1 MSNPRSRGKSSGKR
15 AAPRL
20 GATDLRSALA
30 HLGAASWADLLDHC
44 QPQRGK
50 DTRALR
56 RILDS
61 LLDSGEVAG
70 SRHGIYRLSAGG
82 NGEKVLGEVVQ
93 GKNGSLAVRTD
104 AGRVLPVPFGSRVRE
119 GDRVE
124 AFVHGRTT
132 ALRVVE
138 PCAAPLV
145 GLLQR
150 GARGWFVESVDPVL
164 KGRFDL
170 VAAPAGREGDVVEV
184 QLLAVGWR
192 GGEGRMLRVLAAGN
206 EAERAAVA
214 MLAAH
219 RIPCD
224 WPSDALAECSQKPAA
239 TAGERCDLHDIPF
252 VTIDGEDARDFDDA
266 VFAERRACGG
276 WRLLV
281 AIADV
286 AHFVAP
292 DSALD
297 RTARERGNSVYLPD
311 RVVPMLPE
319 ALSNGACSLVAD
331 EDRLALACDMDIS
344 KQGGISHFRF
354 RRAVIRSRARLTY
367 DGVGAFL
374 RDAAAETAQCAGS
387 EAGDLPSDVALSLR
401 ALHEVYCALR
411 GMRER
416 RGALDFDAREAK
428 VTLRDGQP
436 TGVRQL
442 VRHDAHRMI
451 EEAMIAANVAAAMHL
466 EQPTASAKQDRDH
479 HRPPPPYRVHEPPAE
494 DKLATLRLA
503 LQRAGQHLADG
514 SPTPRQVADACE
526 RARAQSSWPG
536 WIWDALVLRS
546 LAQARYEPRRLG
558 HFGLALPT
566 YVHFTSPIRRYAD
579 LLVHRMILGE
589 AALSFD
595 ELDTAAAHVSMTERR
610 AEQAERRVDAWLK
623 CALVEDRVGEVFHGT
638 VAAVTGHGIF
648 VELDGLFVQG
658 LVHISKLGRD
668 YYHHLPES
676 MALVGE
682 RSGDRFTLGDRLDVV
697 VEEVNVALG
706 RIDLRLPGG
715 KASGR
720 RGRTM
725 RGRGRPTRMEE
736 PSAGGARGGLPP
748 RMEKVSAGGARGAC
762 PSHGEPSAG
771 EREGLAPRMK
781 RAPRQ

>member
-15 AAPRL
+15 GVRL

-50 DTRALR
+50 ETRAFR

-61 LLDSGEVAG
+61 LLDSGEVAA

-93 GKNGSLAVRTD
+93 GKNGGLAVRTD

-132 ALRVVE
+132 ALHVVE

-224 WPSDALAECSQKPAA
+224 WPSDALAECSQKPPTA
-239 TAGERCDLHDIPF
+239 TAGERCDLRDIPF

-266 VFAERRACGG
+266 VFAERSARGG

-331 EDRLALACDMDIS
+331 EDRLVLACDMDIS
-344 KQGGISHFRF
+344 KQGGISRFRF

-367 DGVGAFL
+367 NGVGAFL
-374 RDAAAETAQCAGS
+374 RDAAKTGQCAGS
-387 EAGDLPSDVALSLR
+387 EAGDLPSDVALSLC

-442 VRHDAHRMI
+442 ARHDAHRMI

-595 ELDTAAAHVSMTERR
+595 ELDAAAAHVSMTERR

-623 CALVEDRVGEVFHGT
+623 CALVEDRVGEVLHGT

-668 YYHHLPES
+668 YYHHLPDS

-682 RSGDRFTLGDRLDVV
+682 RSGDRFTLGDRLEVV
-697 VEEVNVALG
+697 VQEVNVALG

-720 RGRTM
+720 RGRAM
-725 RGRGRPTRMEE
+725 RGPPRKESPQRGEREGPAPRMKE

-748 RMEKVSAGGARGAC
+748 RKKEPRGD
-762 PSHGEPSAG
+762 G
-771 EREGLAPRMK
+771 
-781 RAPRQ
+781 

>member
-15 AAPRL
+15 TVPRL

-44 QPQRGK
+44 QPQHGK
-50 DTRALR
+50 ETRALR

-61 LLDSGEVAG
+61 LIDSGEVAG
-70 SRHGIYRLSAGG
+70 SRHGIYRLAAGG

-93 GKNGSLAVRTD
+93 GKNGGLAVRTD

-224 WPSDALAECSQKPAA
+224 WPSDALAECSQKPPTA
-239 TAGERCDLHDIPF
+239 TAGERCDLRDIPF

-266 VFAERRACGG
+266 VFAERSARGG

-331 EDRLALACDMDIS
+331 EDRLVLACDMDIS
-344 KQGGISHFRF
+344 KQGGISRFRF

-367 DGVGAFL
+367 NGVGAFL
-374 RDAAAETAQCAGS
+374 RDAAAETGQCAGS

-416 RGALDFDAREAK
+416 RGALDFDAWEAK

-442 VRHDAHRMI
+442 ARHDAHRMI

-479 HRPPPPYRVHEPPAE
+479 RRPPPPYRVHEPPAE

-503 LQRAGQHLADG
+503 LQRAGQRLAEG

-595 ELDTAAAHVSMTERR
+595 ELDAAAAHVSMTERR

-715 KASGR
+715 KAGGR
-720 RGRTM
+720 RRRAM
-725 RGRGRPTRMEE
+725 RGRGLPTRMEE
-736 PSAGGARGGLPP
+736 PSAGGSARGLPIAW
-748 RMEKVSAGGARGAC
+748 RALSGGARGAC

-781 RAPRQ
+781 RTPRQ

>member
-1 MSNPRSRGKSSGKR
+1 MSNPRSRAKSSGKR
-15 AAPRL
+15 GVRL

-30 HLGAASWADLLDHC
+30 HLGTASWADLLDHC

-50 DTRALR
+50 ETRALR

-70 SRHGIYRLSAGG
+70 SRHGVYRLAAGG

-93 GKNGSLAVRTD
+93 GKNGGLAVRTD

-184 QLLAVGWR
+184 ELLAVGWR

-224 WPSDALAECSQKPAA
+224 WPSDALAECSRKPATA
-239 TAGERCDLHDIPF
+239 TDERRDLRDIPF

-266 VFAERRACGG
+266 VFAERGAHGG

-297 RTARERGNSVYLPD
+297 RAARERGNSVYLPD

-319 ALSNGACSLVAD
+319 ALSNGACSLDAD

-344 KQGGISHFRF
+344 KQGGISRFRF

-374 RDAAAETAQCAGS
+374 RDAAAETGQSAGS

-428 VTLRDGQP
+428 VTLRNGQP
-436 TGVRQL
+436 TGVRRL
-442 VRHDAHRMI
+442 ARHDAHRMI

-479 HRPPPPYRVHEPPAE
+479 RRPPPPYRVHEPPAE
-494 DKLATLRLA
+494 DKLTTLRLA

-536 WIWDALVLRS
+536 WIWDALALRS

-595 ELDTAAAHVSMTERR
+595 ELDAAAAHVSMTERR

-682 RSGDRFTLGDRLDVV
+682 RSGDRFTLGDRLEVV

-720 RGRTM
+720 RGRTI
-725 RGRGRPTRMEE
+725 RGRGRPPRTKE

-748 RMEKVSAGGARGAC
+748 RMEKVSAGERGGPA
-762 PSHGEPSAG
+762 HRMKEPSAG

-781 RAPRQ
+781 RTPRQ

>member
-1 MSNPRSRGKSSGKR
+1 MSNPRSRAKSSGKR
-15 AAPRL
+15 TAPRI

-50 DTRALR
+50 ETRALR

-61 LLDSGEVAG
+61 LLDSGEVAA
-70 SRHGIYRLSAGG
+70 SRHGIYRLAAGG

-93 GKNGSLAVRTD
+93 GKNGGLAVRTGAD
-104 AGRVLPVPFGSRVRE
+104 RVLPVPFGSRVRE

-150 GARGWFVESVDPVL
+150 GARGWFVESVDPLL

-224 WPSDALAECSQKPAA
+224 WPSETLAECSEKPAA
-239 TAGERCDLHDIPF
+239 ATDERQDLRDIPF

-266 VFAERRACGG
+266 VFAERGAHGS

-292 DSALD
+292 NSALD
-297 RTARERGNSVYLPD
+297 RAARERGNSVYLPD

-319 ALSNGACSLVAD
+319 ALSNGTCSLVAD

-374 RDAAAETAQCAGS
+374 RDAAAETDQCAGS

-401 ALHEVYCALR
+401 ALHEVYYALR

-442 VRHDAHRMI
+442 ARHDAHRMI

-466 EQPTASAKQDRDH
+466 EQPTASAKQDRHH

-595 ELDTAAAHVSMTERR
+595 ELDAAAAHVTMTERR

-638 VAAVTGHGIF
+638 LAAVTGHGIF

-720 RGRTM
+720 RRRAM

-748 RMEKVSAGGARGAC
+748 RMEKVSAG
-762 PSHGEPSAG
+762 

>member
-1 MSNPRSRGKSSGKR
+1 MSNPRSRAKSSGKR
-15 AAPRL
+15 PTQRL
-20 GATDLRSALA
+20 SATDLRSALA

-50 DTRALR
+50 ETRALR

-61 LLDSGEVAG
+61 LIDSGEVAG
-70 SRHGIYRLSAGG
+70 SRHGIYRLAAGG
-82 NGEKVLGEVVQ
+82 DGEKVLGEVVQ
-93 GKNGSLAVRTD
+93 GKNGGLAVRTD

-145 GLLQR
+145 GVLQR

-164 KGRFDL
+164 KGRFDI

-184 QLLAVGWR
+184 ELLAVGWR

-224 WPSDALAECSQKPAA
+224 WPSDALAECSRKPATA
-239 TAGERCDLHDIPF
+239 TDERRDLCDIPF

-266 VFAERRACGG
+266 VFAERGAHGG

-292 DSALD
+292 NSALD
-297 RTARERGNSVYLPD
+297 RAARERGNSVYLPD

-374 RDAAAETAQCAGS
+374 RDAAAETGQCAGS
-387 EAGDLPSDVALSLR
+387 EAGDLPSDVALSLC
-401 ALHEVYCALR
+401 ALHEVYLALR

-442 VRHDAHRMI
+442 ARHDAHRMI

-466 EQPTASAKQDRDH
+466 EQPTASAKQAPDH
-479 HRPPPPYRVHEPPAE
+479 RRPPPPYRVHEPPAE
-494 DKLATLRLA
+494 DKLTTLRLA

-514 SPTPRQVADACE
+514 SPAPRQLAAACE

-595 ELDTAAAHVSMTERR
+595 ELDAAAAHVSMTERR

-706 RIDLRLPGG
+706 RIDLRLAGNAG
-715 KASGR
+715 GR
-720 RGRTM
+720 RERRSRRAPGR
-725 RGRGRPTRMEE
+725 RE
-736 PSAGGARGGLPP
+736 PPARGSARGLP
-748 RMEKVSAGGARGAC
+748 
-762 PSHGEPSAG
+762 
-771 EREGLAPRMK
+771 LA
-781 RAPRQ
+781 

>member
-1 MSNPRSRGKSSGKR
+1 M
-15 AAPRL
+15 
-20 GATDLRSALA
+20 
-30 HLGAASWADLLDHC
+30 
-44 QPQRGK
+44 
-50 DTRALR
+50 
-56 RILDS
+56 
-61 LLDSGEVAG
+61 
-70 SRHGIYRLSAGG
+70 
-82 NGEKVLGEVVQ
+82 
-93 GKNGSLAVRTD
+93 
-104 AGRVLPVPFGSRVRE
+104 
-119 GDRVE
+119 
-124 AFVHGRTT
+124 
-132 ALRVVE
+132 
-138 PCAAPLV
+138 
-145 GLLQR
+145 
-150 GARGWFVESVDPVL
+150 
-164 KGRFDL
+164 
-170 VAAPAGREGDVVEV
+170 
-184 QLLAVGWR
+184 
-192 GGEGRMLRVLAAGN
+192 LAAGN

-224 WPSDALAECSQKPAA
+224 WPSDALAECSQKPA
-239 TAGERCDLHDIPF
+239 TTGERRDLRDIPF

-266 VFAERRACGG
+266 VFAERGAHGS

-297 RTARERGNSVYLPD
+297 RAARERGNSVYLPD

-319 ALSNGACSLVAD
+319 ALSNGTCSLVAD

-401 ALHEVYCALR
+401 ALHEVYLALR

-436 TGVRQL
+436 AGVRQL
-442 VRHDAHRMI
+442 ARHDAHRMI

-466 EQPTASAKQDRDH
+466 EQPTASTKQNSDH
-479 HRPPPPYRVHEPPAE
+479 RRPPPPYRVHEPPAE
-494 DKLATLRLA
+494 DKLTTLRLA
-503 LQRAGQHLADG
+503 LQRAGQHLAEG

-579 LLVHRMILGE
+579 LLVHRMILGD

-595 ELDTAAAHVSMTERR
+595 ELDAAATHVSMTERR

-638 VAAVTGHGIF
+638 AAAVTGHGIF

-668 YYHHLPES
+668 HYHHLPDS

-682 RSGDRFTLGDRLDVV
+682 RSGDRFTLGDRLEVV

-706 RIDLRLPGG
+706 RIDLRLAGNAG
-715 KASGR
+715 GR
-720 RGRTM
+720 RERRSRRAPG
-725 RGRGRPTRMEE
+725 GRGRPSRKRE
-736 PSAGGARGGLPP
+736 PRGDG
-748 RMEKVSAGGARGAC
+748 
-762 PSHGEPSAG
+762 
-771 EREGLAPRMK
+771 
-781 RAPRQ
+781 

>member
-1 MSNPRSRGKSSGKR
+1 MSNPRSRAKSSGKR
-15 AAPRL
+15 TAPRL

-50 DTRALR
+50 ETRALR

-61 LLDSGEVAG
+61 LIDSGEVAG
-70 SRHGIYRLSAGG
+70 SRHGIYRLVAGG

-93 GKNGSLAVRTD
+93 GKNGGLAVRTD

-224 WPSDALAECSQKPAA
+224 WPSEALAECSRKPTAAA
-239 TAGERCDLHDIPF
+239 TTDERRDLRDIPF

-266 VFAERRACGG
+266 VFAERGAQGG

-297 RTARERGNSVYLPD
+297 RAARERGNSVYLPD

-319 ALSNGACSLVAD
+319 ALSNGACSLVPD

-344 KQGGISHFRF
+344 KQGGIARFRF

-374 RDAAAETAQCAGS
+374 RDAAAETDQCAGS

-436 TGVRQL
+436 TGVRRL
-442 VRHDAHRMI
+442 ARHDAHRMI

-466 EQPTASAKQDRDH
+466 EQPIASAKQARDH
-479 HRPPPPYRVHEPPAE
+479 RGPPPPYRVHEPPAE

-503 LQRAGQHLADG
+503 LQRAGQQLAEG
-514 SPTPRQVADACE
+514 SPTPRQVADACA

-595 ELDTAAAHVSMTERR
+595 ELDAAAAHVSMTERR

-725 RGRGRPTRMEE
+725 RGRGRPPRTKEPSAAEREGPRLACETPPRMEE

-748 RMEKVSAGGARGAC
+748 RTKKPRGN
-762 PSHGEPSAG
+762 G
-771 EREGLAPRMK
+771 
-781 RAPRQ
+781 

>member
-1 MSNPRSRGKSSGKR
+1 MSNPRSRAKSSGKR
-15 AAPRL
+15 TTPRL

-50 DTRALR
+50 ETRAFR
-56 RILDS
+56 RVLDS

-70 SRHGIYRLSAGG
+70 SRHGIYRLAAGG

-93 GKNGSLAVRTD
+93 GKNGGLAVRTD
-104 AGRVLPVPFGSRVRE
+104 ASRVLPVPFGSRVRE

-145 GLLQR
+145 GVLQR
-150 GARGWFVESVDPVL
+150 GTRGWFVESVDPVL

-224 WPSDALAECSQKPAA
+224 WPSDALAECSQEPAAA
-239 TAGERCDLHDIPF
+239 TAGERRDLRDIPF

-266 VFAERRACGG
+266 VFAERSARGG

-344 KQGGISHFRF
+344 KQGGISRFRF

-374 RDAAAETAQCAGS
+374 RDAAGETGQCAGS

-401 ALHEVYCALR
+401 ALHEVYRALR

-436 TGVRQL
+436 AGVRQL

-451 EEAMIAANVAAAMHL
+451 EEAMIAANVAAAMYL
-466 EQPTASAKQDRDH
+466 EQPTASAKQARDH
-479 HRPPPPYRVHEPPAE
+479 RRPPPPYRVHEPPAE

-589 AALSFD
+589 AVLSFD
-595 ELDTAAAHVSMTERR
+595 ELDAAAAHVSMTERR

-623 CALVEDRVGEVFHGT
+623 CALVEDRVGEVFGGT

-658 LVHISKLGRD
+658 LVHVSKLGRD

-697 VEEVNVALG
+697 AEEVNVALG

-720 RGRTM
+720 RGRAM
-725 RGRGRPTRMEE
+725 RGRGRP
-736 PSAGGARGGLPP
+736 P
-748 RMEKVSAGGARGAC
+748 RMESPQRGEREGPA
-762 PSHGEPSAG
+762 PRMREPSAG
-771 EREGLAPRMK
+771 EREGPAPRT
-781 RAPRQ
+781 REPRGNG